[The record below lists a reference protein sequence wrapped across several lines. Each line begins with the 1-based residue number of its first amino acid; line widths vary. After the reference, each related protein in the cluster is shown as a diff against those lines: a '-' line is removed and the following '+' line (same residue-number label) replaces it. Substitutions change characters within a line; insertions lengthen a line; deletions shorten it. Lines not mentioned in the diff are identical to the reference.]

1 MLKRYLT
8 IASMLAATSF
18 LTGCGSDDVPPAHK
32 GRMFDKTGG
41 LALWVGGNGF
51 EGPVL
56 GPGTYYTG
64 IYPEVRMVDCAQQTP
79 KEAMTALTKDGV
91 QFSIDVYVTYR
102 ANCDDNAAVMTLL
115 DRLSPEPPA
124 TKTITADQVYKI
136 FIRPLIGE
144 AVRIAVAPYNANDIN
159 SHRDEIFTKVKSAFL
174 ETLAGQQGKDASGKT
189 NPQLVVVPP
198 EGLTMNN
205 LDFPDSM
212 DKANAERA
220 TVAIERDKSL
230 AEQDKIKVQID
241 TLKLEVARAEVEAQA
256 KAKKIDIEGAAL
268 ARNPE
273 YYVRDVYYWAAQ
285 NGSAVTLPANPNV
298 ILQMTPK
305 K

>member
-8 IASMLAATSF
+8 IASMLAATA
-18 LTGCGSDDVPPAHK
+18 LTGCGSDEIPPAHK

-41 LALWVGGNGF
+41 LALWVGGKGF
-51 EGPVL
+51 EGPIL

-64 IYPEVRMVDCAQQTP
+64 LYPEVRVVECAQQAP

-102 ANCDDNAAVMTLL
+102 SNCDSNEAVIALL
-115 DRLSPEPPA
+115 EKLSPEPPA
-124 TKTITADQVYKI
+124 TRTITSEQVYKI

-144 AVRIAVAPYNANDIN
+144 AVRVAVAPFNANDIN
-159 SHRDEIFTKVKSAFL
+159 SHRDEIFEKVRKLFVDAI
-174 ETLAGQQGKDASGKT
+174 AVQQGKDANEKQR
-189 NPQLVVVPP
+189 PQLVIV
-198 EGLTMNN
+198 EGLTINN

-230 AEQDKIKVQID
+230 AEQEKIKVQIE
-241 TLKLEVARAEVEAQA
+241 TAKLEVARQAVESEA
-256 KAKKIDIEGAAL
+256 KAKKIDVEGAAL

-273 YYVRDVYYWAAQ
+273 YYVRDVYYYAAQ
-285 NGSAVTLPANPNV
+285 NGSAVTLPANPSV

>member
-1 MLKRYLT
+1 MLKRCLT
-8 IASMLAATSF
+8 IVSMLAVTA
-18 LTGCGSDDVPPAHK
+18 LTGCGSDEIPPAHK

-41 LALWVGGNGF
+41 LALWVGGKGF
-51 EGPVL
+51 EGPIL

-64 IYPEVRMVDCAQQTP
+64 VYPEVRVVECAQQSP

-102 ANCDDNAAVMTLL
+102 SNCDSNEAVISLL
-115 DRLSPEPPA
+115 EKLSPEPPA
-124 TKTITADQVYKI
+124 TRTITSEQIYKI

-144 AVRIAVAPYNANDIN
+144 AVRVAVAPYNDIN
-159 SHRDEIFTKVKSAFL
+159 SHRDEIFAKVKGLFIESIAS
-174 ETLAGQQGKDASGKT
+174 QQGKDADGKAK
-189 NPQLVVVPP
+189 PPLVIV
-198 EGLTMNN
+198 EGLTINN

-230 AEQDKIKVQID
+230 AEQEKIKVQIE
-241 TLKLEVARAEVEAQA
+241 TAKLEVTRQAVESEA
-256 KAKKIDIEGAAL
+256 KAKKIDVEGAAL

-273 YYVRDVYYWAAQ
+273 YYVRDVYYYAAQ

-298 ILQMTPK
+298 IIQMTPK

>member
-1 MLKRYLT
+1 MLKRCLT
-8 IASMLAATSF
+8 IVSMLVTTS
-18 LTGCGSDDVPPAHK
+18 LTGCGSDEVPPAHK

-41 LALWVGGNGF
+41 LALWVGGKGF
-51 EGPVL
+51 EGPIL

-64 IYPEVRMVDCAQQTP
+64 VYPEVRMVECAQQAP

-102 ANCDDNAAVMTLL
+102 SNCDSNEAIVTLL
-115 DRLSPEPPA
+115 EKLSPESTAPR
-124 TKTITADQVYKI
+124 TITSEQIYKV
-136 FIRPLIGE
+136 FIRPLHGE
-144 AVRIAVAPYNANDIN
+144 AVRVAVAPYNANDIN
-159 SHRDEIFTKVKSAFL
+159 SHRDEIFGKVNSIFYEAIAK
-174 ETLAGQQGKDASGKT
+174 QQGKDAEGKPK
-189 NPQLVVVPP
+189 PQLVMI
-198 EGLTMNN
+198 EGLTINN

-230 AEQDKIKVQID
+230 AEQEKIKVQIE
-241 TLKLEVARAEVEAQA
+241 TAKLEVTRQAVESEA

-273 YYVRDVYYWAAQ
+273 YYVRDVYYYAAQ
-285 NGSAVTLPANPNV
+285 NGSAVTMPTNPNV
-298 ILQMTPK
+298 ILQITPK